1 MKRKSNPIAAM
12 VQPLPGQAL
21 PSDWNKQ
28 AIDAGG
34 TFDRRNWD
42 EVFKAPQWSAKLS
55 ADNIGNAVRGAR
67 LSSTASGT

>member
-21 PSDWNKQ
+21 PSDWSKQ

-34 TFDRRNWD
+34 TFDRRDLSQMWR
-42 EVFKAPQWSAKLS
+42 EPQWTAKTNSAT
-55 ADNIGNAVRGAR
+55 AENIIQSAR
-67 LSSTASGT
+67 LSK

>member
-12 VQPLPGQAL
+12 VAPLQGQAL

-34 TFDRRNWD
+34 TFDRRDLSQMWR
-42 EVFKAPQWSAKLS
+42 EPQWTAKTNS
-55 ADNIGNAVRGAR
+55 DTTENIIQAAR
-67 LSSTASGT
+67 LSK